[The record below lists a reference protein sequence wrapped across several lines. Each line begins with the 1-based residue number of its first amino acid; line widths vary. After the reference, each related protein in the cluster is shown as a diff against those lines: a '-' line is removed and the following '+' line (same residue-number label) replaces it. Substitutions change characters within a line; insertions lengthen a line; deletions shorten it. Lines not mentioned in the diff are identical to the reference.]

1 MSKTKTAFFCQDCGY
16 ESPKWMGKCP
26 SCSSWN
32 SFVEE
37 IKQKKGG
44 SAPFSKNSTDAKPV
58 VLQEITKNEKQ
69 KRKLQDEEL
78 NRVLGGGIVL
88 GSLILVGGD
97 PGIGK
102 STLML
107 QLAIKDHHKVL
118 YVSGEESESQIKMR
132 AERIG
137 ILNESCHIL
146 TETNLEAILNHAKQV
161 QPQILIIDSIQ
172 TLHSSQI
179 DSAAGSVSQVR
190 ESTASLLRYAK
201 ESDVP
206 TFLIGHITKD
216 GGIAGPKVL

>member
-102 STLML
+102 STLLL
-107 QLAIKDHHKVL
+107 QFALSSTSKKIL
-118 YVSGEESESQIKMR
+118 YVSGEESEKQIKMR
-132 AERIG
+132 AS
-137 ILNESCHIL
+137 N
-146 TETNLEAILNHAKQV
+146 AK
-161 QPQILIIDSIQ
+161 
-172 TLHSSQI
+172 
-179 DSAAGSVSQVR
+179 
-190 ESTASLLRYAK
+190 
-201 ESDVP
+201 
-206 TFLIGHITKD
+206 
-216 GGIAGPKVL
+216 